1 LCKRFIRERDDGTK
15 EVGAHV
21 GDGGTRSIEV
31 KKKQNKKN
39 KKGELKKSKLFQL

>member
-1 LCKRFIRERDDGTK
+1 MR

-31 KKKQNKKN
+31 EKKQDKENKKK
-39 KKGELKKSKLFQL
+39 ELKKVKVV